1 MLYQIKELSEKE
13 FEAIDKIDNVKLKI
27 EMSNMK
33 KAKLHSLEY
42 YFANNSREIAI
53 AKDIKDGYKQIQIA
67 KYLKLSPAAISKIYK
82 IYNQKV
88 RLFNKLRDKGI
99 FWSYSKDI
107 TFDQAGSDLT
117 IEYLLKYGDFDDI
130 VEGFNLFGKKEM
142 KRVWEDRLK
151 SDKRFIKLNVM
162 LARLFF
168 GMDVES
174 DYFKKL
180 ENARFEKLKL
190 FASKD

>member
-1 MLYQIKELSEKE
+1 
-13 FEAIDKIDNVKLKI
+13 
-27 EMSNMK
+27 MSNMK
-33 KAKLHSLEY
+33 KAKLYPLKY

-67 KYLKLSPAAISKIYK
+67 KYLKLSPGAISRIHKK
-82 IYNQKV
+82 YNQKA

-99 FWSYSKDI
+99 FWSFSKNI
-107 TFDQAGSDLT
+107 TFDQAGNDLT

-130 VEGFNLFGKKEM
+130 VEGFHLFGKKEM

-174 DYFKKL
+174 DYFKRL
-180 ENARFEKLKL
+180 ENERFKKLKL
-190 FASKD
+190 LASKD